1 MNWINSTNAKEIGTL
16 YLIFSVFAGM
26 IGTAF
31 SVFIRLELSSP
42 GVQVLQEDHQLF
54 NVIISA
60 HAFIMIFF
68 MDMPGMVGGFGKY
81 KSSLSFFFNNPSSL
95 PPSPFYLYFPSPLQ
109 AKSEWGRDKK

>member
-1 MNWINSTNAKEIGTL
+1 MKWINSTNAKEIGTL

-31 SVFIRLELSSP
+31 SVLIRLELSSP
-42 GVQVLQEDHQLF
+42 GVQVLQGDHQLF

-68 MDMPGMVGGFGKY
+68 MVMPGMVGGFFRRGQSVDVY
-81 KSSLSFFFNNPSSL
+81 STQICTDHLSRHRNGSRLNNAIKVNEPRS
-95 PPSPFYLYFPSPLQ
+95 
-109 AKSEWGRDKK
+109 